1 MIGAIP
7 PTGNGFRGLVS
18 YLMHG
23 KQDGS
28 QPDRVD
34 WAETGNLAVDDPE
47 LAVVVMRATAR
58 QSVKCQ
64 KPVQH
69 LVVSWHEDEKPSPD
83 QMRAVAYD
91 LLSSLGLEEHQR
103 LLVSHKDK
111 AHKHLHMVVNRVH
124 PETHKAWDRWQS
136 KIRVE
141 KAMAELAQKHGFM
154 VVPGRHNQVKD
165 FEHIATRATTN
176 EQQAAKRQALPEPP
190 PHLTKAQIAD
200 KRVRLIETIAK
211 AKSWTELARALEADG
226 MTLERKGQ
234 GLVIVGD
241 EGYLKLSELKKD
253 IRLGGLEDRFGE
265 RYDDYALSRGMV
277 PDYHKVTP
285 ASETAADDQS
295 SLAGMSA
302 TAVSPSAAEASGEPE
317 RPRTTSQRSSPPPAT
332 SGSGDSDTPPPA
344 PLDATGVPSAPQKP
358 RRDKSQPRTSAPV
371 DTRTPEEKAAAIEA
385 LRIKIALQRLEAE
398 EERKR
403 KDEERKRQAE
413 VRATQKAIAQA
424 EQKQKAAVK
433 AAAPQVQT
441 RAPDLVRQPPPQPA
455 PSRVEPRK
463 EPLTKEENAQVDAQ
477 RALRRARETADL
489 AFKLYNAGMISRK
502 QLAQVNRDREEAEAK
517 VYGLS
522 DLGSQISNDIRKE
535 LAPGKRDKI
544 RPETAKQR
552 SKSSGITPPQD
563 AKPPQVPKK
572 SRRGRGR

>member
-7 PTGNGFRGLVS
+7 ATGNGFRGLVS

-154 VVPGRHNQVKD
+154 VVPGRHNQAKD
-165 FEHIATRATTN
+165 FEHVATRATTE

-200 KRVRLIETIAK
+200 KRTRLVETIAK
-211 AKSWTELARALEADG
+211 AKSWTELVRALEADG
-226 MTLERKGQ
+226 FTLERKGQ
-234 GLVIVGD
+234 GLVIVAD

-295 SLAGMSA
+295 SLSGISA
-302 TAVSPSAAEASGEPE
+302 TEVSPTGAEASGEPE
-317 RPRTTSQRSSPPPAT
+317 RPRTTSHRSSPPPAS

-344 PLDATGVPSAPQKP
+344 PLDATGAPSAPQKP

-385 LRIKIALQRLEAE
+385 LRNKIALQRLEAAE
-398 EERKR
+398 EKKR

-424 EQKQKAAVK
+424 EQKQKAAAK
-433 AAAPQVQT
+433 AVAPPAPTRKPEIVQPT
-441 RAPDLVRQPPPQPA
+441 LPQPA
-455 PSRVEPRK
+455 MPREDASTK
-463 EPLTKEENAQVDAQ
+463 LLTKDEKARIEAQ
-477 RALRRARETADL
+477 RSLRRARDTADL
-489 AFKLYNAGMISRK
+489 AFKLFNAGMISRK
-502 QLAQVNRDREEAEAK
+502 QLAQANRDREEAEAN

-522 DLGSQISNDIRKE
+522 DLGSQITSDIRKE
-535 LAPGKRDKI
+535 LAPGNRDKTQ
-544 RPETAKQR
+544 PETGKER
-552 SKSSGITPPQD
+552 SKPPRKAPPPD
-563 AKPPQVPKK
+563 SKPPQAPKK